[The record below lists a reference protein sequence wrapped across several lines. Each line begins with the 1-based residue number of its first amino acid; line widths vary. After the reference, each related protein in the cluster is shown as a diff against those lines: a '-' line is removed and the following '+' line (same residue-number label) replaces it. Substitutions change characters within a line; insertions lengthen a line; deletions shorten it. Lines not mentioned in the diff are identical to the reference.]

1 MKLNRKKLIAVFT
14 VTIILACFGF
24 AKEASADYASSGN
37 LTSTNLLSD
46 LTVGTINSFVYNLSA
61 KPSGTEATVQ
71 FSQDNTN
78 WYNSSGTLDGTDTL
92 TTGAD
97 NTIDLSG
104 LGWSGANFYYK
115 VAFTSDGTDTPVL
128 DDIAV
133 HYSPLFPPAV
143 CVIDDGG
150 QPGQLTV
157 KWQDTND
164 NETNYRVER
173 SADAAAWAWLADAG
187 ADSSSHNDTTTAA
200 DHTYQYRI
208 RAEDAAGNSDWC
220 YTCVV
225 DLSTGGF
232 KFEGVK
238 MEGVKID

>member
-1 MKLNRKKLIAVFT
+1 MNKKITFIIFIIA
-14 VTIILACFGF
+14 IILACFGF
-24 AKEASADYASSGN
+24 AKEASAAYVSSGN
-37 LTSTNLLSD
+37 FTSTNLLSG
-46 LTVGTINSFVYNLSA
+46 LTVGSINSFVYNLSA
-61 KPSGTEATVQ
+61 KPSGTGATVQ
-71 FSQDNTN
+71 FSQNNTN

-92 TTGAD
+92 TTGTD

-104 LGWSGANFYYK
+104 LGWLGANFYYK

-128 DDIAV
+128 DDITV
-133 HYSPLFPPAV
+133 HYSPLLPPTG

-150 QPGQLTV
+150 QPSQLTV

-173 SADAAAWAWLADAG
+173 NADAG
-187 ADSSSHNDTTTAA
+187 GWSFLVDKGADATSHTDTNTAA

-220 YTCVV
+220 YTVVV
-225 DLSTGGF
+225 DLSTGNF
-232 KFEGVK
+232 QFEGVK
-238 MEGVKID
+238 MEGVKIE